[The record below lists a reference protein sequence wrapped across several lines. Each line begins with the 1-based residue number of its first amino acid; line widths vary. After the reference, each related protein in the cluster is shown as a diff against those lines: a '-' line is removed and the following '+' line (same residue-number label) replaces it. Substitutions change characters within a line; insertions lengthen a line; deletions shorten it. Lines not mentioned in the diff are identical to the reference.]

1 MVPSAKNAN
10 TRVTRRRNQVIGFSY
25 FEPQGCNGEGF
36 AEVEVDF
43 INAAFIFESL
53 TVCSFFFKHSF
64 VIQTEGRPPVTEWM
78 D

>member
-1 MVPSAKNAN
+1 V
-10 TRVTRRRNQVIGFSY
+10 GFI
-25 FEPQGCNGEGF
+25 FRAPGCHGEGF
-36 AEVEVDF
+36 AEVEVEVDF

-53 TVCSFFFKHSF
+53 SVCSFFFKHSF